1 VLKGNVVEQ
10 SRIRKAPYRIEMRV
24 ALKWM
29 GLVPFLLSF
38 LFASGI
44 IRLLPVGEKARRS
57 SAIRTTSFF
66 SRLMLALLGVR
77 VHVKQGDRV
86 NNTGKPRLIISNHLS
101 YIDVFILSSFMPAVF
116 VTSVELKDTALLGLL
131 ASFGGS
137 IFVERRKAT
146 GLKKEIGA
154 VAAVLEQGFS
164 VALFPE
170 GTTSNGDR
178 VQQFKNS
185 LFDSAVVT
193 RTDIL
198 PVCLR
203 YTKVDG
209 ERLTPRSR
217 DAVCY
222 HGGMTF
228 FQHFPKLLS
237 LKSVEVEL
245 IPLKTIVV
253 SPHHSR
259 KDLAALAHNAISAA
273 YHG

>member
-1 VLKGNVVEQ
+1 MRVVLKWLG
-10 SRIRKAPYRIEMRV
+10 I
-24 ALKWM
+24 
-29 GLVPFLLSF
+29 VPLILSF

-44 IRLLPVGEKARRS
+44 IRLLPIGEKARRS
-57 SAIRTTSFF
+57 SAIRTTSFV

-77 VHVKQGDRV
+77 VHVEHGERV
-86 NNTGKPRLIISNHLS
+86 NKTGKPHLIISNHLS
-101 YIDVFILSSFMPAVF
+101 YIDVFILSSLMPAVF
-116 VTSVELKDTALLGLL
+116 ITSVELRNTALLGAL

-154 VAAVLEQGFS
+154 VASVLKQGFS

-178 VQQFKNS
+178 VQLFKNS

-203 YTKVDG
+203 YTRVDG
-209 ERLTPRSR
+209 ELLTPRTR
-217 DAVCY
+217 DVVCY

-237 LKSVEVEL
+237 RKSVDVEL
-245 IPLKTIVV
+245 IPLKTIAVD
-253 SPHHSR
+253 PHHSR
-259 KDLAALAHNAISAA
+259 KDLASLAHDAISTA
-273 YHG
+273 YRS

>member
-1 VLKGNVVEQ
+1 MRVVLKWLG
-10 SRIRKAPYRIEMRV
+10 I
-24 ALKWM
+24 
-29 GLVPFLLSF
+29 VPLILSF

-44 IRLLPVGEKARRS
+44 IRLLPIGEKARRS
-57 SAIRTTSFF
+57 SAIRTTSFV

-77 VHVKQGDRV
+77 VHVKHGERV

-101 YIDVFILSSFMPAVF
+101 YIDVFILSSLMPAAF
-116 VTSVELKDTALLGLL
+116 ITSVELKNTALLGML

-154 VAAVLEQGFS
+154 VASVLEQGFS

-185 LFDSAVVT
+185 LFDSAVIT

-198 PVCLR
+198 PICLR
-203 YTKVDG
+203 YIRVDG
-209 ERLTPRSR
+209 ERLTPQSR

-228 FQHFPKLLS
+228 FRHFPKLLS
-237 LKSVEVEL
+237 RKSVDVEI
-245 IPLKTIVV
+245 IPLKTITVH
-253 SPHHSR
+253 PHHSR
-259 KDLAALAHNAISAA
+259 KDLAALAHDAISTA